1 MKIEHDT
8 HLTFSGMMKRVYRG
22 FNPQTSS
29 QKEFWPSIEDSDSAT
44 ESYLRAG
51 GSDGEL
57 SLGVS
62 ENVGT
67 RAHGET

>member
-29 QKEFWPSIEDSDSAT
+29 QKEFWPDIEDSDSAT

-51 GSDGEL
+51 DLTGS
-57 SLGVS
+57 
-62 ENVGT
+62 
-67 RAHGET
+67 